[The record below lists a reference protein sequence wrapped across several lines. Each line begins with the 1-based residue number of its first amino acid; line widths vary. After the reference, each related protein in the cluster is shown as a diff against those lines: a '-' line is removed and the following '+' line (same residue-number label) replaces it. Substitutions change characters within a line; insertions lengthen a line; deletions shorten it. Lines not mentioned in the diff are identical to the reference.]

1 MTTRSRGRLSLAYSA
16 GRGRPA
22 RTFSCARTYGL
33 TAAELRAEM
42 RRLTSR
48 GWQLWELAYR
58 FGCGPCK
65 NSEYIE

>member
-1 MTTRSRGRLSLAYSA
+1 MNPRRGRLRLAYDA

-22 RTFSCARTYGL
+22 RLICTCTFGL

-48 GWQLWELAYR
+48 GWQLWEITRR
-58 FGCGPCK
+58 FGCDRK
-65 NSEYIE
+65 DTA